1 MLPVPEGFKNLD
13 SYPAAGMRVNRSL
26 DRKAVAIQFSEDWRA
41 SRNGLKSE
49 IDTLEIEGFR
59 YSPPGASGSEKTPSN
74 RQPTPWT
81 PSGWERTWPARG
93 SGGRSRRRPPSDRSR
108 HPIRAAPHR
117 WDTARMGQSGHVR
130 QMNT

>member
-59 YSPPGASGSEKTPSN
+59 YSPPGASGSGKTPCN
-74 RQPTPWT
+74 RQPTP
-81 PSGWERTWPARG
+81 
-93 SGGRSRRRPPSDRSR
+93 
-108 HPIRAAPHR
+108 
-117 WDTARMGQSGHVR
+117 
-130 QMNT
+130 

>member
-59 YSPPGASGSEKTPSN
+59 YSPPGASGSGKTPCN

-81 PSGWERTWPARG
+81 PSGWERTWPGEDRAGDRVDVPLRVAPG
-93 SGGRSRRRPPSDRSR
+93 ILSEPVLTVGTPPGWASPDMSGR
-108 HPIRAAPHR
+108 
-117 WDTARMGQSGHVR
+117 
-130 QMNT
+130 